1 MSSTFSDRGRLVVAF
16 TIHLAVGA
24 QRRVRLYTGLDAS
37 RRSHRSPL
45 LKEINQLI
53 EGRRWPE
60 LARKFPDCFGLR
72 PFLRLDEPT
81 LKEFSS
87 ARLEEIAA
95 ARSAGTASHYRSL
108 FRSHLW
114 KSEFSELKVRAVH
127 DGDVVRFLGS
137 LGEKGLSIDR
147 INKMRRAL
155 FSIFRVAVRRHL
167 ADDNPVAFTEALPR
181 EDEPEVNP
189 FSAEDARAVIEAVTG
204 QERALITVLIG
215 AGLRPS
221 EALGLRRSNVDFD
234 SRKIHVRKAKTA
246 LGEAG
251 RRGDG
256 NLKTKR
262 SRRSVDMEGIV
273 AEALSEQIKRVQ
285 LRSNFVFPNAKGG
298 PMDAHNFVNRRWK
311 KILKSASVEYRTL
324 YQCRHTFA
332 RLLLERGLEVQY
344 IADQLGH
351 RDLQMLI
358 RHYGRWMP
366 GRSTR
371 PDRTAISEALG
382 LVRSDKDLKAS
393 SRVRP

>member
-1 MSSTFSDRGRLVVAF
+1 
-16 TIHLAVGA
+16 
-24 QRRVRLYTGLDAS
+24 
-37 RRSHRSPL
+37 
-45 LKEINQLI
+45 
-53 EGRRWPE
+53 
-60 LARKFPDCFGLR
+60 
-72 PFLRLDEPT
+72 
-81 LKEFSS
+81 
-87 ARLEEIAA
+87 
-95 ARSAGTASHYRSL
+95 
-108 FRSHLW
+108 
-114 KSEFSELKVRAVH
+114 LKVRAVH
-127 DGDVVRFLGS
+127 DGDVVRFLRS

-155 FSIFRVAVRRHL
+155 FSIFSVAVRRHL
-167 ADDNPVAFTEALPR
+167 ADDNPVAFTDALPR

-189 FSAEDARAVIEAVTG
+189 FSAEDAKAVIEAVSG

-215 AGLRPS
+215 SGLRPS

-273 AEALSEQIKRVQ
+273 AEALNEQIKRVQ

-311 KILKSASVEYRTL
+311 QILKSAGVEYRTL

-332 RLLLERGLEVQY
+332 RLLLDRGLEVQY

-371 PDRTAISEALG
+371 PDRTAIGEALG
-382 LVRSDKDLKAS
+382 FVRSEKDLKAI
-393 SRVRP
+393 

>member
-1 MSSTFSDRGRLVVAF
+1 MSSTFPDRGRLVVAF
-16 TIHLAVGA
+16 TIHLAVGR
-24 QRRVRLYTGLDAS
+24 QRRVRLYTGLDDS

-53 EGRRWPE
+53 EGRLWPE
-60 LARKFPDCFGLR
+60 LARKFPDCLGLR

-95 ARSAGTASHYRSL
+95 TRTAGTASHYRSL

-114 KSEFSELKVRAVH
+114 KSEFSELKVCAAH
-127 DGDVVRFLGS
+127 DGDVVRFLRS

-167 ADDNPVAFTEALPR
+167 TDDNPVAFTEALPR

-311 KILKSASVEYRTL
+311 KILKSAGVEYRTL

-382 LVRSDKDLKAS
+382 LVRSDKDLKAL
-393 SRVRP
+393 